1 MFLPVGR
8 FLIDRIDDL
17 IYTLLR
23 ARFMISTQTVLYKS
37 DKTILDEGR
46 EKNILARLD
55 SGSLDK
61 LFVDQLWRLIF
72 NHSKHLQ
79 YLFLQR
85 KKI

>member
-37 DKTILDEGR
+37 DKTILDEVR

-61 LFVDQLWRLIF
+61 LFTEELWRVIF

-79 YLFLQR
+79 YVFLNA